1 MIDLNTKL
9 RQKAKKK
16 KNFEE
21 NFFRLMNNAVFGKTM
36 KNVRK
41 NGNIKLV
48 TKERRRNYSA
58 SEPDYHTT
66 KIFTENLLVIEMRK
80 N

>member
-1 MIDLNTKL
+1 
-9 RQKAKKK
+9 
-16 KNFEE
+16 
-21 NFFRLMNNAVFGKTM
+21 MNNAVFGKTM
-36 KNVRK
+36 KNVSK

-48 TKERRRNYSA
+48 TTERRRNYSA

>member
-21 NFFRLMNNAVFGKTM
+21 DFFRLMNNAVFGKTM
-36 KNVRK
+36 KNVSK

-48 TKERRRNYSA
+48 TTERRRNYSA